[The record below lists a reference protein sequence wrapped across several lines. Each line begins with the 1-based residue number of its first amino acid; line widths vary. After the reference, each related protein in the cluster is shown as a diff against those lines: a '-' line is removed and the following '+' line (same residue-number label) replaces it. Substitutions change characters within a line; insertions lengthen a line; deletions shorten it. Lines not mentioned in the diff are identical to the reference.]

1 MKKALIALGLAV
13 AFLANI
19 VGAARAA
26 ETYDIHVILP
36 LTGNGAFLGQGHRDS
51 LDTLAEIVNKSNGI
65 DGRPLHFVYHD
76 DQSSPQ
82 VSVQLATEIIAQ
94 KPAVILGSSLVA
106 MCAAIAP
113 LMQNG
118 PVDYCLS
125 PAYHPPAGSF
135 VFSSGASAI
144 DQSVAVVRYYRIKGW
159 TKIATLANTD
169 ATGQSNDKAMDEI
182 MARPENKAASLV
194 DREHFNP
201 SDISVAAQIEHI
213 RASGAQAIVAGVT
226 GTAAATVFKGMI
238 QSGLD
243 IPIEVTSG
251 NESFPQMEVWKDF
264 LPKHLVMSSA
274 LFPEHDGLLNLD
286 PRIEAAQ
293 HAMYAALAAH
303 HLKADNME
311 ATSWDAALIVVA
323 ALRKLGP
330 NATAEQIREFIANLT
345 DFPGIDGVYDF
356 KANPERGLGPDSAIA
371 VTYDPEKKVWVW
383 LTKPGGTPLN

>member
-1 MKKALIALGLAV
+1 MRNRLIALGLAA
-13 AFLANI
+13 AFFANLA
-19 VGAARAA
+19 GAARAA

-51 LDTLAEIVNKSNGI
+51 LDTVAEIVNKANGI
-65 DGRPLHFVYHD
+65 DGRPLRFVYHD
-76 DQSSPQ
+76 DQSNPQ

-125 PAYHPPAGSF
+125 PAYHPPAGGF
-135 VFSSGASAI
+135 VFSSGASST
-144 DQSVAVVRYYRIKGW
+144 DQSAAILRYYRMKGW

-169 ATGQSNDKAMDEI
+169 ASGQSNDKSMDELV
-182 MARPENKAASLV
+182 ARPENKDISLV
-194 DREHFNP
+194 TRQHFNP
-201 SDISVAAQIEHI
+201 TDISVAAQIERI
-213 RASGAQAIVAGVT
+213 RASGAQAIIAGVT

-251 NESFPQMEVWKDF
+251 NESFPQMEAWKDF
-264 LPKHLVMSSA
+264 LPKHLVLSSA
-274 LFPEHDGLLNLD
+274 AFPEHDGLLTLD

-293 HAMYAALAAH
+293 HAMYAALAAKK
-303 HLKADNME
+303 LKADNME

-330 NATAEQIREFIANLT
+330 GATAAQIRDFIANLT

-356 KANPERGLGPDSAIA
+356 KASPERGLGPDSAIA
-371 VTYDPEKKVWVW
+371 VTYDPAAKAWVW
-383 LTKPGGTPLN
+383 LTRPGGAPLN

>member
-1 MKKALIALGLAV
+1 MRNVLIALGLVAAWMLNAV
-13 AFLANI
+13 G
-19 VGAARAA
+19 VARAA
-26 ETYDIHVILP
+26 DTYDIHVILP
-36 LTGNGAFLGQGHRDS
+36 LTGNGAFLGEGHRDS
-51 LDTLAEIVNKSNGI
+51 LNTLAEIVNKSNGI
-65 DGRPLHFVYHD
+65 DGKPLRFVYHD
-76 DQSSPQ
+76 DQSNPQ
-82 VSVQLATEIIAQ
+82 VSVQLATAIIAE

-118 PVDYCLS
+118 PVNYCLS
-125 PAYHPPAGSF
+125 PAYHPPAGSY

-144 DQSVAVVRYYRIKGW
+144 DQSVAVVRYYRMMGW

-182 MARPENKAASLV
+182 MARPENKDMSLV

-251 NESFPQMEVWKDF
+251 NESFPQMDVWKDF
-264 LPKHLVMSSA
+264 LPKRLVMSSA
-274 LFPEHDGLLNLD
+274 LFPEHDGLLTLD
-286 PRIEAAQ
+286 PRIEEAQ

-330 NATAEQIREFIANLT
+330 NATAEQIRDYIANLT
-345 DFPGIDGVYDF
+345 DFPGIDGIYNF
-356 KANPERGLGPDSAIA
+356 KTSTERGLGPDSAIA
-371 VTYDPEKKVWVW
+371 VTYDPVKKAWTW
-383 LTKPGGTPLN
+383 LTKPGGAPLN